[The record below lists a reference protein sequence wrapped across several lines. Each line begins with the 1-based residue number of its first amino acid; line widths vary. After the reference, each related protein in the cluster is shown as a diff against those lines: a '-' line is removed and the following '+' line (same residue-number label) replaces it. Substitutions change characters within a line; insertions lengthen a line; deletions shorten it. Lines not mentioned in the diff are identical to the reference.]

1 MELRQLESFVAV
13 ATYRSFTRA
22 ASTLAFDQSTVSR
35 HVSGLERD
43 LGLVLLRR
51 TNRDVVL
58 TDAGRR
64 MLPQARRVLE
74 SARRARDL
82 ADRIADV
89 QSGAGRRLPDP
100 YLHEAPSAAEL
111 PHR

>member
-22 ASTLAFDQSTVSR
+22 ARTLAFDQSTISR
-35 HVSGLERD
+35 HVAGLERD

-51 TNRDVVL
+51 TNRDVAL
-58 TDAGRR
+58 TEAGHRW
-64 MLPQARRVLE
+64 LPQARRVLE

-82 ADRIADV
+82 ADRIADL
-89 QSGAGRRLPDP
+89 QGGTERRSPEP
-100 YLHEAPSAAEL
+100 YLHEAPRAAEL
-111 PHR
+111 PRR